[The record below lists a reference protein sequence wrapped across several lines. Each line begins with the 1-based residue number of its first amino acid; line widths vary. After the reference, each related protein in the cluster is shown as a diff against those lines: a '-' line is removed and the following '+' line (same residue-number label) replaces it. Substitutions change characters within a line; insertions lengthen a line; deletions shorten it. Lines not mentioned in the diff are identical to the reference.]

1 MLREFIDRESEFM
14 TAASETITGVLK
26 DGTKRERTS
35 LTEEDHSSK
44 KKPTK
49 KLQAVQIAPWFVEV

>member
-1 MLREFIDRESEFM
+1 M

-44 KKPTK
+44 KKPAK
-49 KLQAVQIAPWFVEV
+49 KLQVVQIAPWFVEV